1 MAPRFR
7 KAYRVA
13 NVKHPMSMFLES
25 VPWAYPHTITH
36 DNLNSC
42 FMHLSIIQLQV
53 ISLPCSVYP
62 GTCIRMIIPDRAQ
75 VVRSL
80 NYDVLL
86 SCEVHVHVAARD
98 LTVSLVL

>member
-1 MAPRFR
+1 
-7 KAYRVA
+7 
-13 NVKHPMSMFLES
+13 
-25 VPWAYPHTITH
+25 
-36 DNLNSC
+36 
-42 FMHLSIIQLQV
+42 MHLSIIQLQV

-98 LTVSLVL
+98 LTVSLVLWAELKVPKWKLILLAK